1 VIDVPRP
8 RPPYLHRE
16 TTRHG
21 KTVWYVRVDK
31 GPRIRLRAEYGTPG
45 FWIEYQAAVSGSARP
60 VRKGAPKAGSLAW
73 LIEQYRK
80 STAWTKYSPA
90 TRRQRENIFK
100 QVISTAGHQPLT
112 QITRAVIVAGRD
124 RRRHTPS
131 QARHFLDT
139 MRGLFGWAVDAQHCK
154 TDPTFGVEGPVLP
167 RGGGFRVW
175 TEEDVAAYERRWPI
189 GTRQRVWLDVL
200 LYSGLRRGDAVRY
213 GRQHVHNNVG
223 TIKVQ
228 KSGYTV
234 EVTLPILPALAR
246 TLAAGPCG
254 DLTFI
259 VGARGRPL
267 TKESFGNEFRDACR
281 DAGVPGSAHGLRKL
295 GATRAADN
303 GATESELEAIFGW
316 TGGHMASLYTRA
328 ANRKKLATAAM
339 HKLDGG
345 PMSATGNDERTSIP
359 APIHEV
365 RVTNEKA

>member
-1 VIDVPRP
+1 
-8 RPPYLHRE
+8 
-16 TTRHG
+16 
-21 KTVWYVRVDK
+21 
-31 GPRIRLRAEYGTPG
+31 
-45 FWIEYQAAVSGSARP
+45 
-60 VRKGAPKAGSLAW
+60 
-73 LIEQYRK
+73 
-80 STAWTKYSPA
+80 
-90 TRRQRENIFK
+90 
-100 QVISTAGHQPLT
+100 
-112 QITRAVIVAGRD
+112 
-124 RRRHTPS
+124 
-131 QARHFLDT
+131 

-189 GTRQRVWLDVL
+189 GRQRVWLDVL

-228 KSGYTV
+228 KSGYKV

-365 RVTNEKA
+365 RATNEKA